1 VPQALRYYLLLNTE
15 VSIMLNRS
23 FLVILG
29 ILSLGWIAYVALNLS
44 ATNFSPT
51 PEKIFSE
58 KDSGIVIV
66 HKTNEIDYNQ
76 EAFAFLQEKPFFQ
89 QLLSKTERIQ
99 HYYFSTNRDIAILE
113 RSKPW
118 SFDLIQKYFAKLQI
132 GSNLN
137 YSREIKLSN
146 DWRARYHDNY
156 LVLFKGEL
164 SENSNVLVNWKFIDR
179 KCSASLINKTD
190 DVYRIENTYFI
201 SSNRVKYI
209 SQTNQLGLELADDQD
224 AFLEMIPS
232 KFASYNFYEKSFAK
246 QESPINS
253 PLYDWIDKGF
263 VVLETPKGTCI
274 ITDFIA
280 GQSPFAILEPY
291 VENDTDLANVKR
303 VTTKKVPLPFS
314 LFKGK
319 KCTIELFNN
328 YAVISD
334 NEQVIN
340 DIIGSYETGNTL
352 AQSQIKKEKLFAETP
367 KKVSFRSIN
376 DSIHETISQLTGS
389 THRVIHY
396 LNYEQSSEDPSAN
409 IAIPPIRIDGS
420 VAHIIPVQNSSTFF
434 AISTNNTLYCIRNN
448 AILWQQTVSGQ
459 LAGDPALSLNGQAL
473 ALICSDGLH
482 VFTLSGNQANGFPV
496 KGSPKGSIHAFEWK
510 GQSAFACILDGQ
522 LVCYDIQGKKLGSV
536 SIGNGANSE
545 TPITVI
551 EQRGEL
557 IVHCI
562 LNGKWN
568 AYNLRKK
575 TLLKSIGVD
584 AGEWYLVKNNGRVSA
599 MGLVNKQFI
608 KVGDNGKKAV
618 MIGNVQNILRRNG
631 TNELEL
637 LYLTQGPRI
646 FVLKSDG
653 SVLAQFETRVRQI
666 QDMYSATTENGKT
679 LVGILDG
686 IANNSYIYTLN
697 GNEIS
702 KEAFEGANQLVLQK
716 QADGSLVLISE
727 SNTYLVCYPINE

>member
-1 VPQALRYYLLLNTE
+1 
-15 VSIMLNRS
+15 MLNRS

-44 ATNFSPT
+44 ATNFSPS
-51 PEKIFSE
+51 PEKIFSDM
-58 KDSGIVIV
+58 DSGVVVI

-132 GSNLN
+132 GSNLK

-146 DWRARYHDNY
+146 DWYARYHDNY
-156 LVLFKGEL
+156 LVLFRGEL
-164 SENSNVLVNWKFIDR
+164 LENPSAIVNWKFIDR
-179 KCSASLINKTD
+179 KCSASLISKTSGK
-190 DVYRIENTYFI
+190 YSIENTYFI
-201 SSNRVKYI
+201 SSNKVKYI
-209 SQTNQLGLELADDQD
+209 SQTNQQGLELADDQD

-232 KFASYNFYEKSFAK
+232 KFTSYNFYEKSFAK
-246 QESPINS
+246 QESAISS
-253 PLYDWIDKGF
+253 PLFQWVDKGF

-274 ITDFIA
+274 ISDFIA

-291 VENDTDLANVKR
+291 IENDIDLANLKR
-303 VTTKKVPLPFS
+303 VTTKKVPLPFK
-314 LFKGK
+314 LFQRK

-328 YAVISD
+328 YTLISD

-340 DIIGSYETGNTL
+340 EIIGSYETGNTL
-352 AQSQIKKEKLFAETP
+352 AQSQLKKDKLFAETP

-376 DSIHETISQLTGS
+376 DSIHQTISQLTGS

-396 LNYEQSSEDPSAN
+396 LNHEQNSEEVTTN
-409 IAIPPIRIDGS
+409 IALPPIRMDGS

-434 AISTNNTLYCIRNN
+434 AISTNNSLYCIRNN
-448 AILWQQTVSGQ
+448 AIIWQQTVSGQ
-459 LAGDPALSLNGQAL
+459 LVGDPVLAMNGQAL
-473 ALICSDGLH
+473 ALICSDGLY
-482 VFTLSGNQANGFPV
+482 VYTSGGNLANGFPI
-496 KGSPKGSIHAFEWK
+496 KGSPRGSIHAFEWK
-510 GQSAFACILDGQ
+510 GQSAFASILDGQ
-522 LVCYDIQGKKLGSV
+522 LVCYDVQGKKIGSV
-536 SIGNGANSE
+536 GIGAGANSE

-551 EQRGEL
+551 GQRGEL

-562 LNGKWN
+562 VNGKWN
-568 AYNLRKK
+568 AYNLRKR
-575 TLLKSIGVD
+575 TLVKSIGVD

-618 MIGNVQNILRRNG
+618 MIGNVQNILCRNS
-631 TNELEL
+631 TNDLEL

-646 FVLKSDG
+646 FVVKNDG
-653 SVLAQFETRVRQI
+653 TLMAQFETRVRQI
-666 QDMYSATTENGKT
+666 QDMYSATTEKGKT

-697 GNEIS
+697 GNELS
-702 KEAFEGANQLVLQK
+702 KESFEGANQLVLHK
-716 QADGSLVLISE
+716 QADGSLILISE
-727 SNTYLVCYPINE
+727 SNTYLVRYPIND